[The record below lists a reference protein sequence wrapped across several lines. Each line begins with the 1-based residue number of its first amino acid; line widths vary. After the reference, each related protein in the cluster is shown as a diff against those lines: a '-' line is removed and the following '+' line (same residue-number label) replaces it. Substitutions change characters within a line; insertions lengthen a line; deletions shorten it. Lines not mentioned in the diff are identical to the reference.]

1 MTDAPERVGLCFR
14 CMHARIVRT
23 PRSVFWRC
31 ARAEWDPRFERYP
44 RLPVVACIGF
54 EAGPRPGA
62 DEPGEPPDPSA
73 SP

>member
-14 CMHARIVRT
+14 CIHARIVRT

-54 EAGPRPGA
+54 EPGPRPE
-62 DEPGEPPDPSA
+62 DEPGEPPSSSEPA
-73 SP
+73 

>member
-1 MTDAPERVGLCFR
+1 MTDDSARVGLCFR

-31 ARAEWDPRFERYP
+31 ALAESDPRFERYP

-54 EAGPRPGA
+54 APGPRPGP
-62 DEPGEPPDPSA
+62 DEPPEPA
-73 SP
+73 SPA